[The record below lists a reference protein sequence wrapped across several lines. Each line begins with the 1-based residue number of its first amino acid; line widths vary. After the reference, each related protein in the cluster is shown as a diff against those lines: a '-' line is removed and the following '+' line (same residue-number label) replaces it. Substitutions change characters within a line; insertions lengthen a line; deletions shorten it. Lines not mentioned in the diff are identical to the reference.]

1 MSTHALRPYQTE
13 IVRSVEAQWAAGNR
27 NVLAVLPTG
36 AGKTVTFA
44 TVVERRGT
52 PSVCI
57 AHRAELVQQMSL
69 ALAREGVRHRV
80 IGPDTLRRS
89 CVEAHMDDLG
99 QNFLSPTSLSAVAGV
114 DTLVRMPASDPLFA
128 SVGLWVTDEAHHLV
142 SDNKWGR
149 AVALFPNAVGL
160 GVTATPTRSDR
171 KGLGRCADG
180 VFDEMVVGPGMR
192 ELIDLGYLTD
202 YEVACPPSDINL
214 AQVHVSASGD
224 YNPEELR
231 QARRKSR
238 ITGDMVAHYLRHCRG
253 KLGVAFD
260 TDIASATETCQA
272 FRNAGV
278 PAEVLSGKTPADQRR
293 SIIRR
298 FKARQVHVLVSV
310 DVISE
315 GFDLPAIELVMFG
328 RPTLSFSLYAQQLG
342 RALRLMVGPELM
354 ARWEQLTPAQRKA
367 AIAASSKPVA
377 RVHDHVGN
385 FAHFGPPDRPRRWTL
400 RGGESTP
407 RSLVDDAIPMRI
419 CDNPTCNAP
428 YLRAQLSCPHCDNTY
443 TPAERSR
450 PEHVDGDLVLLDAA
464 TLAQLRGE
472 VQRIDGSP
480 IVPFGAPSHV
490 QMAVRNQWAERQA
503 QQRGLRA
510 LMAIYGGWQKSMGR
524 DEREAQRRF
533 FFQFKVD
540 VLTAQTYGSADA
552 EKLAE
557 EVLSHLLQNGIA
569 V

>member
-1 MSTHALRPYQTE
+1 M
-13 IVRSVEAQWAAGNR
+13 
-27 NVLAVLPTG
+27 AVLPTG
-36 AGKTVTFA
+36 AGKTVVIA
-44 TVVERRGT
+44 TTVEAQRT

-80 IGPDTLRRS
+80 IGPDTLRRA
-89 CVEAHMDDLG
+89 CVEAHMDELG
-99 QNFLSPTSLSAVAGV
+99 ANYFSATSLSAVAGV
-114 DTLVRMPASDPLFA
+114 DTLVRMPENDPFFA
-128 SVGLWVTDEAHHLV
+128 SVGLWVTDECHHLV
-142 SDNKWGR
+142 RDNKWGK
-149 AVALFPNAVGL
+149 AAAMFPNALGL

-171 KGLGRCADG
+171 KGLGRIADG

-202 YEVACPPSDINL
+202 YEVACPPSDIDL

-224 YNPEELR
+224 YNPDELR
-231 QARRKSR
+231 KARRKSR

-260 TDIASATETCQA
+260 TDIESATDTCKA
-272 FRNAGV
+272 FREAGV
-278 PAEVLSGKTPADQRR
+278 SAEVLSGKTPADQRR

-298 FKARQVHVLVSV
+298 FKARQVNVLVSV

-315 GFDLPAIELVMFG
+315 GFDLPAIEVVMFG

-354 ARWEQLTPAQRKA
+354 AVWEQLSPAQRKA

-407 RSLVDDAIPMRI
+407 RSLVDDGIPMRV

-428 YLRAQLSCPHCDNTY
+428 YLRALPACPHCGNAY
-443 TPAERSR
+443 APAERSR
-450 PEHVDGDLVLLDAA
+450 PEHVDGDLVLLDSA
-464 TLAQLRGE
+464 TLAALRGE
-472 VQRIDGSP
+472 VSRIDGAP
-480 IVPFGAPSHV
+480 MVPFGAPSHV
-490 QMAVRNQWAERQA
+490 QMAVRKQWAERQE

-510 LMAIYGGWQKSMGR
+510 LMALYGGWQKRLGR

-533 FFQFKVD
+533 FFTFKTD
-540 VLTAQTYGSADA
+540 VLTAQSYGSADA
-552 EKLAE
+552 ERLAE
-557 EVLSHLLQNGIA
+557 EILAHLLQNGIA